1 MNRPRRRTAVR
12 SDDGGVTVFVVIVAT
27 ALLAMA
33 AISVD
38 GGYVLAARE
47 RAHAAAAQ
55 AARAGAD
62 AVTID
67 SVRAGGADIDVAAAK
82 AAAEAILAK
91 DGLTDPRNGITVT
104 GGEVAVE
111 VTTTTDTAML
121 GIVGISSLT
130 VHAGA
135 TARDIDGV
143 TTMEP

>member
-1 MNRPRRRTAVR
+1 MTWPQAVR
-12 SDDGGVTVFVVIVAT
+12 DDGGVTVFVVIVAT

-55 AARAGAD
+55 AARAGAN
-62 AVTID
+62 AVNID
-67 SVRAGGADIDVAAAK
+67 SVRAGGGDIDVAAAK
-82 AAAEAILAK
+82 AAAQAVLVK
-91 DGLTDPRNGITVT
+91 DGLTDPRNVITVS
-104 GGEVAVE
+104 GSQVDVE
-111 VTTTTDTAML
+111 VTTTTNTVML

-135 TARDIDGV
+135 VARDVDGV
-143 TTMEP
+143 AEVEPQ